1 MELRETSF
9 TEFWNWCL
17 ENKGQRM
24 NELQYVTHDRLKI
37 IYDYHV
43 KHGLQCKGRRCRVT
57 WKGNTF
63 LSSFSQPLDHI
74 PTRDEYVWEMFHM
87 VWCQTEWAVRCG
99 RHETELGYSAVK
111 SEFGINIIKS
121 LNAA

>member
-1 MELRETSF
+1 
-9 TEFWNWCL
+9 
-17 ENKGQRM
+17 M